1 MMTKFNKDMY
11 AKMRSKKDKPLS
23 SLGKKVVRVT
33 GKSPSVTPVTSATL
47 IVSAVKTVRTASPAT
62 SVEEIPTPSSK
73 RLRVSSKE
81 KEKADSHPSTVW
93 SNEGLAVDQAHGLV
107 TTEDMKVLNGVSFN
121 VVANQQVH
129 KLVLVIRSYA
139 FLTALPRA
147 GTDELTLS
155 WIFSRF
161 WARAYTLL
169 LSILLRRLRWRRWH
183 LGWRFWKRR
192 TRLSR
197 KSLLSPCTRL
207 IL

>member
-1 MMTKFNKDMY
+1 MTTRFNKDMY
-11 AKMRSKKDKPLS
+11 AKMRSKKDEPLS
-23 SLGKKVVRVT
+23 SLRKKVVRVT

-47 IVSAVKTVRTASPAT
+47 IVSAVKTVRTASLAT

-73 RLRVSSKE
+73 RLRVSGKE

-107 TTEDMKVLNGVSFN
+107 TIEDMKVLNGVSFN

-129 KLVLVIRSYA
+129 KLVQVIRSYA

-169 LSILLRRLRWRRWH
+169 LSILLRRLRWRRWR